1 MAAFNTSTRYVEIY
15 VDSRDSDQPLT
26 PYNTLTYTT
35 GTNNATQA
43 SGRFPFTNNTLSSS
57 NAGLRGSTDSVVFN
71 FQRMFGDTIG
81 FRLVDAQIPFS
92 YYVISQALGN
102 STLSIT
108 YGQTVASPVTTNA
121 TVQVPDG
128 NYTADEFCT
137 ALNAAIAA
145 QASISTYGTC
155 TFSYGTTGNQLGRLL
170 MNITTTDRSGVGAT
184 AFFTVNWA
192 SSPNLA
198 AICGFNAT
206 NISNAT
212 NNTNITFI
220 ATYNCNFGG
229 EDYLYIRS
237 NLGVLLSEGVTATQ
251 SSVPVSDIIAKI
263 PVSVNRNEII
273 QWTNPAR
280 EFFSIA
286 ATRLN
291 RMTFW
296 ITTKNSIDPL
306 QLNGQPFALKIG
318 LLNVLSNTISVVN
331 AGQSKYISSNPMY

>member
-15 VDSRDSDQPLT
+15 VDSRDSDQVLT
-26 PYNTLTYTT
+26 PYNVFSYNT
-35 GTNNATQA
+35 GSSNASQA
-43 SGRFPFTNNTLSSS
+43 SGRYPFTNNTVSSS
-57 NAGLRGSTDSVVFN
+57 NAGLRGSTDSVIFN

-81 FRLVDAQIPFS
+81 FRIVDAQIPFS
-92 YYVISQALGN
+92 YYTISQALGN
-102 STLSIT
+102 STLAIT
-108 YGQTVASPVTTNA
+108 YGTNGGTA
-121 TVQVPDG
+121 VTVQVPDG

-137 ALNAAIAA
+137 AMNAAIAG
-145 QASISTYGTC
+145 QTNFSTEGGTV
-155 TFSYGTTGNQLGRLL
+155 TFSYGTTGNQLGRILL
-170 MNITTTDRSGVGAT
+170 NVV
-184 AFFTVNWA
+184 TVNTANKQINILWA

-206 NISNAT
+206 NINMTSI
-212 NNTNITFI
+212 NTNVTYIG
-220 ATYNCNFGG
+220 ATNCNFGG
-229 EDYLYIRS
+229 EDYLYVRS

-318 LLNVLSNTISVVN
+318 LLNVLTNTISVVN
-331 AGQSKYISSNPMY
+331 AGQCKYISSNPMY